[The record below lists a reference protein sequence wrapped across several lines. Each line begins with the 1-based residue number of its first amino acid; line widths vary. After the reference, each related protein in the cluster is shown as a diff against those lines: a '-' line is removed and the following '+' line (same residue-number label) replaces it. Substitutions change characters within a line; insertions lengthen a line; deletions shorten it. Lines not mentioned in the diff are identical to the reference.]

1 MSFTAAAVTGVLGN
15 MLQDGFDLNNL
26 TPMQAGERVDFWD
39 REVSFN
45 FSGTLSDAFR
55 NENKFSKYNLLAT
68 IMHTR
73 ENIPLN
79 TPVEFFVSGAVKEI
93 RMRCD
98 PVVQR
103 CHASHVPRHTP
114 HVTHRLCLL
123 IRWQSLRR

>member
-15 MLQDGFDLNNL
+15 MLQDGFDLNDL
-26 TPMQAGERVDFWD
+26 TPMQAGEKVDFWD

-93 RMRCD
+93 RIGKKRFRI
-98 PVVQR
+98 VNSKYLGSRNSFNV
-103 CHASHVPRHTP
+103 
-114 HVTHRLCLL
+114 
-123 IRWQSLRR
+123 

>member
-15 MLQDGFDLNNL
+15 MLQDGFDLNDL
-26 TPMQAGERVDFWD
+26 TPMQAGERINYWD
-39 REVSFN
+39 REVSFD

-93 RMRCD
+93 RVKKKRFRIVNSKYLGCENVRMKEND
-98 PVVQR
+98 ED
-103 CHASHVPRHTP
+103 
-114 HVTHRLCLL
+114 
-123 IRWQSLRR
+123 